1 MITRV
6 NLFSISYQSIC
17 RLSRSTFN

>member
-6 NLFSISYQSIC
+6 NLNCS
-17 RLSRSTFN
+17 